1 MSDNNPD
8 KPQGR
13 GNSQSTDNQSA
24 SETNPPDYDVGFS
37 KPPKAHQFKPGRSG
51 NPKGRP
57 KGSKNLSTDVRNALR
72 QKLKLNI
79 NGKTETLTTQQAL
92 IMRLKEKGLK
102 GDPKAIGQLL
112 GMAAI
117 YNDDEEVIAS
127 KTPQAR
133 TDTGIIE
140 AYLARLAPSPSTE
153 R

>member
-8 KPQGR
+8 KPQGD
-13 GNSQSTDNQSA
+13 SQNA
-24 SETNPPDYDVGFS
+24 SGANKADYDVGFS

-79 NGKTETLTTQQAL
+79 NGKTVTISTQQAL
-92 IMRLKEKGLK
+92 IMRLKEKALK
-102 GDPKAIGQLL
+102 GDPKAIAQFL

-117 YNDDEEVIAS
+117 YNDDEEVTAS

-140 AYLARLAPSPSTE
+140 AYLARQVPSPPTE